1 MHKYLYIGWVLLLT
15 CFNTNAQTD
24 TAWSAF
30 RLPPLAALTEEA
42 INSSPQVKYQQSI
55 ILRDKANIKERK
67 KRWMNKV
74 FMDAGY
80 SYTNNFS
87 VTNINSNT
95 GNVETLALKNGG
107 NYRAGF
113 TLRFSLFD
121 FSGAKHVTQAAI
133 QEKNASENQ
142 LLSIEREIVWQVTEL
157 YKNLELAQTL
167 LHIKSEKMQTLALQR
182 QVAEKEFTQGQIK
195 IAELSRII
203 ELTSNAHQE
212 FEQGKNSYEK
222 AYLKLE
228 QFVGKPLNSF

>member
-1 MHKYLYIGWVLLLT
+1 
-15 CFNTNAQTD
+15 
-24 TAWSAF
+24 
-30 RLPPLAALTEEA
+30 
-42 INSSPQVKYQQSI
+42 
-55 ILRDKANIKERK
+55 
-67 KRWMNKV
+67 
-74 FMDAGY
+74 MDAGY

-87 VTNINSNT
+87 VTNLNSNT

-107 NYRAGF
+107 NYRAGI

-133 QEKNASENQ
+133 QEKKASESQ
-142 LLSIEREIVWQVTEL
+142 LLSIEREIAWQVTEL

-167 LHIKSEKMQTLALQR
+167 LRIKSEKMQTLALQR
-182 QVAEKEFTQGQIK
+182 KVAEKEFTQGHIK